1 MLKITLAMIS
11 IQMCLYKRSV
21 YEEKLT
27 DIFPQRL
34 SNDKS
39 FFCQQLLATPPFY
52 LREWM
57 QREQEAEASV
67 TCHSFAA
74 HGGLQVLGDL
84 ETFCFLTQTELSMS
98 RWVRSINGMAG
109 LEAVSLSGNVI
120 LLCSADVL
128 PAGQGGSHTASW
140 PFLHVHWTLL
150 PFPEAARSSWA
161 HHTCI
166 CPCMF
171 ENQQSPQDLCPS
183 QGSLGPL
190 LEHCMA

>member
-39 FFCQQLLATPPFY
+39 FFCQRLLATFPFY
-52 LREWM
+52 LGERM
-57 QREQEAEASV
+57 QHKQEAEARVIV
-67 TCHSFAA
+67 TALLHMVAYRS
-74 HGGLQVLGDL
+74 LG
-84 ETFCFLTQTELSMS
+84 TWKSSASS
-98 RWVRSINGMAG
+98 RRWILAWGWVCSIDGMVG
-109 LEAVSLSGNVI
+109 LEVGSLSGYFL

-128 PAGQGGSHTASW
+128 TAGQGGSHTASW
-140 PFLHVHWTLL
+140 PFLYIHWTLL
-150 PFPEAARSSWA
+150 PTPKSCLEQPGN
-161 HHTCI
+161 HTCT
-166 CPCMF
+166 CTYMSK
-171 ENQQSPQDLCPS
+171 NQQSLQDLCPS

-190 LEHCMA
+190 LRHCRT